1 MAEPTESIQS
11 LAKREAEPQRDPI
24 VSTSTSAIVLVST
37 LLLIASAGW
46 ALYDEGFGQRPWR
59 GMQQEFVKRYTTYL
73 KSIRKDA
80 GKSEA
85 EIKETPEYQQLEAD
99 AKAAEERTRDRR
111 KEIDDQ
117 VQKIQARLDA
127 VTDPFQNQR
136 GRIVVITY
144 KLETAPSKFWHDHYA
159 KQLSEKKQEQVTVE
173 LPDNNGKLVRQKMNF
188 AQLEQTFNDLR
199 DQKAKVLGEKAELL
213 KEPTELAKKR
223 DDYLKNHVALLP
235 QKNIE
240 DLIRKNENSFDYTI
254 LGHQINVNEFAI
266 VDRCEI
272 CHLGAR
278 QPLTIKASD
287 MAPGGPGK
295 KPDDLSSAFI
305 SHPRKELLQIHN
317 PEKFG
322 CSACHGGNGRATTS
336 TVKAH
341 GLNPFWLHP
350 LFHKENTEAGCQ
362 MCHANDR
369 VTQGAD
375 TLNLAKDLFYQ
386 RGCVGCHRMEA
397 FDRESDALTNARQ
410 QITQLQEQIG
420 ANERQSKL
428 DTDASATA
436 SDDAEVQRLL
446 AHAESLR
453 VTNSQLAARID
464 ELNLQTRY
472 LLQDQKKVGPN
483 LKDVRL
489 KLRKEWLPIWLKD
502 PQAFRPGTKMPTF
515 WRFSIDEDGDD
526 DLKAV
531 AAYLWQ
537 NSFDGKVPAQAKG
550 DDKHGKELFESR
562 GCLACHSIGED
573 DSRMGGTFA
582 ANLTKVGEKA
592 NYDYI
597 VRWIY
602 NPRER
607 WAPYCPKEKRDL
619 TPDDYAK
626 HGKPF
631 IFDTELNSTC
641 PNDGAELQVQNMTVM
656 PNLRLSEQ
664 DARDIATY
672 LFSLSS
678 PPSYPDASFMDDP
691 KLIEE
696 GKAEIK
702 QYGCAG
708 CHEIKGFEEEQRI
721 GKELTTEG
729 ATPLER
735 LDFALLTQDAEYGR
749 DPLNL
754 HPKDKEKEWYNHR
767 GFFEHKLTDPSI
779 YDRGKSQYLEPK
791 DRLRMPRPYLTEE
804 WRTGLTTLL
813 LGSVGAEGA
822 NVPAALFYN
831 PQDQRRQ
838 DIQNGWW
845 VVKKYNCM
853 GCHVLQPGQQV
864 SVYNNSKDPAIVAG
878 AVLTSLPFYQNQKE
892 FLPPQLTSEG
902 ARVDPDWLMRFLKDP
917 SLLQQGEKT
926 ATPAPAAAAAPPTQ
940 PSPSA
945 NPTGKA
951 AAGSAN
957 DQNGGRLQP
966 QPGAN
971 RNGVR
976 PYLQVHMPTFNFSPN
991 ELRLLV
997 RFFLA
1002 VSSQNDPYIKE
1013 PMVPMT
1019 EAERGIARNIFVS
1032 GTPCL
1037 KCHITGEPT
1046 HDAKAIAPNFLLA
1059 GQRLKPDWTF
1069 RWLLDPSQIAP
1080 GTAMPTGLFKKE
1092 ADRWVVN
1099 LPNPPADVTNYH
1111 GDHARLLVRY
1121 MFLMTP
1127 DEQRRLLSASPAPP
1141 TPPAGQQQAAPQK
1154 TGRNSYGS
1162 RSDRDRVSRGRT
1174 ARGRE
1179 RVSHHRSVG
1188 RFGRLSAGRDSS
1200 KAQLSMTRPP
1210 QQLRTRVVSGRL
1222 L

>member
-1 MAEPTESIQS
+1 MPEPTES
-11 LAKREAEPQRDPI
+11 LVKKEAEPQRDPI
-24 VSTSTSAIVLVST
+24 VSTSTSAIILVCT
-37 LLLIASAGW
+37 LLLIVVSAW
-46 ALYDEGFGQRPWR
+46 ALYDEAYGQRPWKGIQR
-59 GMQQEFVKRYTTYL
+59 EFVKRYTTYL

-85 EIKETPEYQQLEAD
+85 EIKETPEYQQLDAD
-99 AKAAEERTRDRR
+99 AKAADERVRDRK

-117 VQKIQARLDA
+117 VAKVQARLDA
-127 VTDPFQNQR
+127 VTEPFQNQR
-136 GRIVVITY
+136 GRLVVITF
-144 KLETAPSKFWHDHYA
+144 KLETAPSNFWKSYYDKQRKA
-159 KQLSEKKQEQVTVE
+159 KKNEVVTVD
-173 LPDNNGKLVRQKMNF
+173 LPNADSGKISREKMNF
-188 AQLEQTFNDLR
+188 QQLEDSFNGLR
-199 DQKAKVLGEKAELL
+199 EQKAKLLGEKAELL
-213 KEPTELAKKR
+213 KEPSDLAKKR
-223 DDYLKNHVALLP
+223 DDYLKNHVSLLP
-235 QKNIE
+235 QKNVD
-240 DLIRKNENSFDYTI
+240 DLIRKNENAFDYTI
-254 LGHQINVNEFAI
+254 LGHQINVNEFGI

-278 QPLTIKASD
+278 EPLTINATD
-287 MAPGGPGK
+287 MSPAGPGK
-295 KPDDLSSAFI
+295 KQVDDLANAFV
-305 SHPRKELLQIHN
+305 SHPRRELLQIHN

-322 CSACHGGNGRATTS
+322 CSACHGGNGRATT
-336 TVKAH
+336 TVEKSH

-350 LFHKENTEAGCQ
+350 LYHRDNTEAGCQ

-397 FDRESDALTNARQ
+397 FDREADALTNARQ
-410 QITQLQEQIG
+410 EISKLEDQIA
-420 ANERQSKL
+420 ANERQAKQ
-428 DTDASATA
+428 DEAST
-436 SDDAEVQRLL
+436 SEDEKELRRLKDEAE
-446 AHAESLR
+446 ALR
-453 VTNSQLAARID
+453 VMNSQLAARID

-489 KLRKEWLPIWLKD
+489 KLRKDWIPIWLKD

-515 WRFSIDEDGDD
+515 WRFTDDADGPD

-537 NSFDGKVPAQAKG
+537 NGFDGKVPAQAQG
-550 DDKHGKELFESR
+550 DKARGKDLFESR
-562 GCLACHSIGED
+562 GCLACHSIGEED
-573 DSRMGGTFA
+573 NKIGGTFA
-582 ANLTKVGEKA
+582 ANLTRVGEKA
-592 NYDYI
+592 NFDYI

-607 WAPYCPKEKRDL
+607 WAPYCPREKRDL
-619 TPDDYAK
+619 TPEDYAK

-631 IFDTELNSTC
+631 IFDTELNSKC

-664 DARDIATY
+664 DARDVATY

-678 PPSYPDASFMDDP
+678 SPSASDVSFMDDP
-691 KLIEE
+691 KLAED

-749 DPLNL
+749 EALRDANGKPIDL
-754 HPKDKEKEWYNHR
+754 HPKEKDKEWYNHR
-767 GFFEHKLTDPSI
+767 GFFEHKLAEPKI
-779 YDRGKSQYLEPK
+779 YDTGKSQYLEGK
-791 DRLRMPRPYLTEE
+791 DKLRMPKPLLTEE
-804 WRTGLTTLL
+804 WRTSLTTLL

-822 NVPAALFYN
+822 NVPASLFYN
-831 PQDQRRQ
+831 PPDQRRQ

-845 VVKKYNCM
+845 VIKKYNCM
-853 GCHVLQPGQQV
+853 GCHILQPGQRV
-864 SVYNNSKDPAIVAG
+864 AVYNSTKDPAMAEG
-878 AVLTSLPFYQNQKE
+878 AVLASLPFYASQKE

-902 ARVDPDWLMRFLKDP
+902 ARVDPDWLLRFLKDP
-917 SLLQQGEKT
+917 SLMQPGEKPPVPTSAPVAT
-926 ATPAPAAAAAPPTQ
+926 A
-940 PSPSA
+940 SPRA
-945 NPTGKA
+945 GP
-951 AAGSAN
+951 AGSAN
-957 DQNGGRLQP
+957 DQSGGRLQP
-966 QPGAN
+966 QWGLN

-997 RFFLA
+997 RFFIA
-1002 VSSQNDPYIKE
+1002 VSSQTDPYIKE
-1013 PMVPMT
+1013 PMVPIT
-1019 EAERGIARNIFVS
+1019 ESEKSIARNIFVS

-1080 GTAMPTGLFKKE
+1080 GTAMPTGLFRK
-1092 ADRWVVN
+1092 DGNRWVVN
-1099 LPNPPADVTNYH
+1099 LPNPPADVANYH
-1111 GDHARLLVRY
+1111 DDHARLLVRY

-1127 DEQRRLLSASPAPP
+1127 DEQRRLLSASPAPA
-1141 TPPAGQQQAAPQK
+1141 TAPATQQPQK
-1154 TGRNSYGS
+1154 VGHHASS
-1162 RSDRDRVSRGRT
+1162 
-1174 ARGRE
+1174 AKK
-1179 RVSHHRSVG
+1179 RVSHHRKS
-1188 RFGRLSAGRDSS
+1188 SDSTAGNTRSEY
-1200 KAQLSMTRPP
+1200 QLQLGSWHARAEP
-1210 QQLRTRVVSGRL
+1210 QLKLVL
-1222 L
+1222 

>member
-1 MAEPTESIQS
+1 VAESPEPTESLI
-11 LAKREAEPQRDPI
+11 KKEAEPQRDPI
-24 VSTSTSAIVLVST
+24 VSRSTSAILLVST
-37 LLLIASAGW
+37 LLLMFSAGW

-59 GMQQEFVKRYTTYL
+59 GMQQEFVKRYTAYL
-73 KSIRKDA
+73 KSIRSDA

-85 EIKETPEYQQLEAD
+85 EVKESPEYQQLDEE
-99 AKAAEERTRDRR
+99 AKAALDKVKAEIAERDRR
-111 KEIDDQ
+111 VNQ
-117 VQKIQARLDA
+117 VQARLDA
-127 VTDPFQNQR
+127 VTEPFQNQR

-144 KLETAPSKFWHDHYA
+144 KLETAPSDFWRKRYHS
-159 KQLSEKKQEQVTVE
+159 QLDSKKSEVVTVD
-173 LPDNNGKLVRQKMNF
+173 LPADGGGKPARQKMNF
-188 AQLEQTFNDLR
+188 AQLEQMFNDLR
-199 DQKAKVLGEKAELL
+199 GEKAKVLGEKAELL

-223 DDYLKNHVALLP
+223 DDYLKNHVSLLP
-235 QKNIE
+235 QKSID
-240 DLIRKNENSFDYTI
+240 DLIRKNESSFDYTI
-254 LGHQINVNEFAI
+254 LGHQINVNQYAI

-278 QPLTIKASD
+278 EPININASD

-295 KPDDLSSAFI
+295 KPDELAAAFV

-322 CSACHGGNGRATTS
+322 CSACHGGNGRGTTS
-336 TVKAH
+336 VVKAH
-341 GLNPFWLHP
+341 GQNPFWLHP

-362 MCHANDR
+362 MCHASDR

-375 TLNLAKDLFYQ
+375 TLNLGKDLFYQ

-410 QITQLQEQIG
+410 SISQLQDQIT
-420 ANERQSKL
+420 ANERQARL
-428 DTDASATA
+428 DIEASASA
-436 SDDAEVQRLL
+436 GDDTEVQRLL
-446 AHAESLR
+446 AHADSLR

-472 LLQDQKKVGPN
+472 LQQDQKKVGPN

-489 KLRKEWLPIWLKD
+489 KLRKEWIPVWLKD

-515 WRFSIDEDGDD
+515 WRFSVDEDGDD

-537 NSFDGKVPAQAKG
+537 QSFDGKVPAQQQG
-550 DDKHGKELFESR
+550 DKTHGKDLFESR
-562 GCLACHSIGED
+562 GCLACHSIGEE
-573 DSRMGGTFA
+573 DSKMGGTFA
-582 ANLTKVGEKA
+582 ANLTRVGEKD

-607 WAPYCPKEKRDL
+607 WAPYCPKEHRDL
-619 TPDDYAK
+619 TPEDYSK
-626 HGKPF
+626 HGLPF
-631 IFDTELNSTC
+631 VFDTELHSKC

-678 PPSYPDASFMDDP
+678 PAPGSDVSFMDDP
-691 KLIEE
+691 KLVEE

-735 LDFALLTQDAEYGR
+735 LDFALMTQDAEYGR
-749 DPLNL
+749 DPLKL
-754 HPKDKEKEWYNHR
+754 HPNDKEQEWYNHR
-767 GFFEHKLTDPSI
+767 GFFEHKLTEPKI
-779 YDRGKSQYLEPK
+779 YDTGKSQYLEPK
-791 DRLRMPRPYLTEE
+791 DRLRMPKPFLTEE

-813 LGSVGAEGA
+813 LGSMGAEGA
-822 NVPAALFYN
+822 NVPASLFYS
-831 PQDQRRQ
+831 PPDQRRQ

-853 GCHVLQPGQQV
+853 GCHILQPGQRV
-864 SVYNNSKDPAIVAG
+864 SVYNNSAEPTMMSGAG
-878 AVLTSLPFYQNQKE
+878 LYSLPFYSGQRE

-902 ARVDPDWLMRFLKDP
+902 ARVDPEWLMKFLKDP
-917 SLLQQGEKT
+917 SLMQSDEKPT
-926 ATPAPAAAAAPPTQ
+926 VPSSAPAASA
-940 PSPSA
+940 SP
-945 NPTGKA
+945 A
-951 AAGSAN
+951 AAGAQPVAGGN
-957 DQNGGRLQP
+957 DQSGGKLIP

-991 ELRLLV
+991 ELRILV
-997 RFFLA
+997 RFFMA
-1002 VSSQNDPYIKE
+1002 VSSQNDPYIKD
-1013 PMVPMT
+1013 PMDPMT
-1019 EAERGIARNIFVS
+1019 ESERSIARNIFVS

-1059 GQRLKPDWTF
+1059 SQRLKPEWTF
-1069 RWLLDPSQIAP
+1069 RWLLDPAQIAP
-1080 GTAMPTGLFKKE
+1080 GTAMPTGLFKKDQ
-1092 ADRWVVN
+1092 DRWVVN
-1099 LPNPPADVTNYH
+1099 LPNPPSDVANYH

-1127 DEQRRLLSASPAPP
+1127 DEQRRLLSASPAPAAVSQPP
-1141 TPPAGQQQAAPQK
+1141 TPQK
-1154 TGRNSYGS
+1154 TGRNRVRTGS
-1162 RSDRDRVSRGRT
+1162 GSDRVILGRARSGEGHGRSRNFVTRT
-1174 ARGRE
+1174 
-1179 RVSHHRSVG
+1179 
-1188 RFGRLSAGRDSS
+1188 
-1200 KAQLSMTRPP
+1200 
-1210 QQLRTRVVSGRL
+1210 
-1222 L
+1222 